1 MDTVSAGCVEDCL
14 QRSQVAHHLSVNP
27 KLKDGKVKTKDY
39 LQSRR

>member
-27 KLKDGKVKTKDY
+27 KLKEGKVKTKDY